1 MSFPYLIQ
9 GSNIVIV
16 IGTNSHTINRAHIAY
31 DKIVEAIKAND
42 WQQVQDLVEPKKI
55 VLNYG
60 AGNIS
65 IQGDKMFWKDQ
76 EFHNVLALRLIKMF
90 QEGFPIEP
98 MINFMENLMQ
108 NPSKRAVTELYGFL
122 EKGQLPITSD
132 GHFLAYKK
140 VREDYKDVYS
150 GTFDNS
156 VGKTV
161 EMERN
166 QVDDDK
172 DHTCS
177 TGLHFCSQDYL
188 NHFSGERVMI
198 LKINPRDVV
207 SIPADYS
214 DTKGRCCRY
223 EVIGELGVDP
233 AEAFTA
239 AVQENAN
246 TEAEG
251 QGN

>member
-1 MSFPYLIQ
+1 
-9 GSNIVIV
+9 
-16 IGTNSHTINRAHIAY
+16 
-31 DKIVEAIKAND
+31 
-42 WQQVQDLVEPKKI
+42 
-55 VLNYG
+55 
-60 AGNIS
+60 
-65 IQGDKMFWKDQ
+65 
-76 EFHNVLALRLIKMF
+76 
-90 QEGFPIEP
+90 
-98 MINFMENLMQ
+98 
-108 NPSKRAVTELYGFL
+108 
-122 EKGQLPITSD
+122 
-132 GHFLAYKK
+132 
-140 VREDYKDVYS
+140 
-150 GTFDNS
+150 

-207 SIPADYS
+207 SIPADYG